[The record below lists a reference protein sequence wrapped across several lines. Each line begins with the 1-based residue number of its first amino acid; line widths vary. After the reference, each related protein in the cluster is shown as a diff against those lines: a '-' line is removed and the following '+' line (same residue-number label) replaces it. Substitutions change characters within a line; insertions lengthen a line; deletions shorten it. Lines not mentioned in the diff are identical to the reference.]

1 MIVRAIIPNKGPQDT
16 EPIRYLIEATGDEL
30 DKINGIADVAH
41 ISDRYK
47 VNTEVQV
54 GAVYDKLAEL
64 KDNLG
69 DLPNIKAQ
77 LQNSISAITNAET
90 LLQT

>member
-1 MIVRAIIPNKGPQDT
+1 MIVRAIIPKTAT
-16 EPIRYLIEATGDEL
+16 EPPRYLVEATGDEL
-30 DKINGIADVAH
+30 DTINGIAGAAH

-47 VNTEVQV
+47 PDTIVQV